1 MASSSTVQ
9 PARLSPPLDAR
20 LAPPI
25 RGREPIARARLLQRL
40 RSVPEAGVVLLQA
53 PAGYG
58 KSTLLGQL
66 AAADARRLV
75 WLTLEGGG
83 GDAGTFIADLAFAFG
98 RHEQLDADLLDRLSA
113 GAAGV
118 VPLALPRLVRHVSE
132 AQDPLLLVLDDVHHL
147 TDPVALNVLRALID
161 HLGPASTLVLSGR
174 SRPDI
179 GVGRLRAEGRLVEV
193 TASDLRMT
201 AGEGTALL
209 RAAGA
214 DVDDEEGRLAVGR
227 TEGWAAALYLTAIVL
242 RDGEPAED
250 DQLGPR
256 QDDLD
261 DYFRDEV
268 LAGAAQE
275 DADFLL
281 RTAILDELEP
291 AACDAV
297 LERSDSAQRLRALAG
312 EDLFVA
318 PLGRSSGVYQVHGL
332 FRENLLHE
340 LRRSSPGLERELHG
354 RASRW
359 FAGRGEPEQAIRHA
373 LAGGDVQSAA
383 DLVFAR
389 LFEYEVSGR
398 EPLLRRWCAWFTDEQ
413 QHAHPEL
420 AITLGWCALD
430 GGDGAGAAH
439 WAAVAL
445 GGPTDRVLVDGT
457 DLGAHAHLLDAAVGA
472 GGVTQA
478 AHAAAIADAR
488 FPADVPY
495 RSVSQLVLGGTALMR
510 GDRDEA
516 IARLRDAE
524 RRSASLAPAPYT
536 LSLAQLAV
544 LALEEG
550 RDDEAGALLAR
561 ARDFQRVSGLGEYA
575 TQALVA
581 SVRALQLARAGDV
594 APAREEAARAARA
607 LTLNRYATP
616 WITAQARLVL
626 AQAAVEL
633 RELASART
641 LLGEAR
647 RVAER
652 DPDAVWLHAAVA
664 EVAAQVDEVAGA
676 GGGDDPLTIAELR
689 TLQYL
694 PTHLSLREVGDRL
707 YVSRNTVKTHTIS
720 IYRKLGVN
728 SRSEAVARGR
738 ELGLLEA

>member
-1 MASSSTVQ
+1 M
-9 PARLSPPLDAR
+9 
-20 LAPPI
+20 
-25 RGREPIARARLLQRL
+25 RLLQRL
-40 RSVPEAGVVLLQA
+40 RSVPGAGVVLLHA

-58 KSTLLGQL
+58 KSTILGQL
-66 AAADARRLV
+66 AATDTRRLV
-75 WLTLEGGG
+75 WLTLEGRGD
-83 GDAGTFIADLAFAFG
+83 DAGTFIADLAFAFG
-98 RHEQLDADLLDRLSA
+98 KHGSLDTDLLDRLAA

-118 VPLALPRLVRHVSE
+118 VPLALPRLVRHVGE
-132 AQDPLLLVLDDVHHL
+132 AEGPLLLVLDDVHHL
-147 TDPVALNVLRALID
+147 TDPAALEVLHALID
-161 HLGPASTLVLSGR
+161 HLGPDSTLILSGR
-174 SRPDI
+174 TRPDI
-179 GVGRLRAEGRLVEV
+179 AVARLRAEGRLVEV
-193 TASDLRMT
+193 TANDLRMT

-214 DVDDEEGRLAVGR
+214 DLDDEEGRLAVGR

-242 RDGEPAED
+242 RDGEHAEQV
-250 DQLGPR
+250 QLGPR

-268 LAGAAQE
+268 LAGADAQ

-281 RTAILDELEP
+281 RTAVLDELAP

-297 LERSDSAQRLRALAG
+297 LERSDSAQRLRALARA
-312 EDLFVA
+312 DLFVA
-318 PLGRSSGVYQVHGL
+318 PLGGTSGVYQVHGL

-340 LRRSSPGLERELHG
+340 LRRSAPGLERRLHG

-359 FAGRGEPEQAIRHA
+359 FADRGEPEQAIRHA
-373 LAGGDVQSAA
+373 LAAGDVQGAV

-389 LFEYEVSGR
+389 LFEYEASGR
-398 EPLLRRWCAWFTDEQ
+398 EALLRRWCAWFTDEQ
-413 QHAHPEL
+413 RHAQPEL
-420 AITLGWCALD
+420 AVTLGWCALD
-430 GGDGAGAAH
+430 SGDGTGAAH

-445 GGPTDRVLVDGT
+445 GGPADLVLVDGT
-457 DLGAHAHLLDAAVGA
+457 DLGAHAHLLEAAVGA
-472 GGVTQA
+472 GGVAHA
-478 AHAAAIADAR
+478 ARAAAIADAR
-488 FPADVPY
+488 LPADSPY
-495 RSVSQLVLGGTALMR
+495 RSVSLLVIGGAALMR

-516 IARLRDAE
+516 IARLREAE

-536 LSLAQLAV
+536 LSLAELAV
-544 LALEEG
+544 LALDEG
-550 RDDEAGALLAR
+550 RDEDAGALLTR

-581 SVRALQLARAGDV
+581 SVRALQLARTGDM
-594 APAREEAARAARA
+594 AMAREEAARAARA

-616 WITAQARLVL
+616 WMTAQARLVL
-626 AQAAVEL
+626 ARAAVHMH
-633 RELASART
+633 ELASART
-641 LLGEAR
+641 LLSEAR
-647 RVAER
+647 RAAER

-664 EVAAQVDEVAGA
+664 EVAGQVEEVAGA
-676 GGGDDPLTIAELR
+676 GGGGDPLTIAELR

-738 ELGLLEA
+738 ELGLLED